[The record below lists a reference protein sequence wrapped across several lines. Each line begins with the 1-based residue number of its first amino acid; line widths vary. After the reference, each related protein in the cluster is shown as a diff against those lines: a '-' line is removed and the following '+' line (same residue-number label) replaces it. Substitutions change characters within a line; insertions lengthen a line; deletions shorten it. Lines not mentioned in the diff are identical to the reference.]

1 MDVYEEEVDEVL
13 ESDDEE
19 ALRGEKGKDAASKV
33 AIKSAIDGQE
43 LANNV
48 LKLGWKNWSADRLQ
62 PFEGEMH
69 AGLQMRL
76 TRNREMERIFVLEAV
91 PDRRMG

>member
-33 AIKSAIDGQE
+33 AIKSAIE
-43 LANNV
+43 YVN
-48 LKLGWKNWSADRLQ
+48 
-62 PFEGEMH
+62 
-69 AGLQMRL
+69 
-76 TRNREMERIFVLEAV
+76 RNITISSL
-91 PDRRMG
+91 D